1 MYFKYP
7 EEYFL
12 PVIREALIDIED
24 GIISNEVREINTKSN
39 IYCDID
45 EEYVDNFL
53 KLSTL

>member
-1 MYFKYP
+1 MYFNYP

-12 PVIREALIDIED
+12 PVIREELTDIED

-53 KLSTL
+53 KSYTL